1 MEMDVYHNLLKNG
14 IRPSTQRLAIM
25 NYLLTHPT
33 HPTVDEVYQGLCN
46 QIKTL
51 SRTTVYNTL
60 RMFAEKNLAQMI
72 TINEH
77 HVCYDGCTCPHKHF
91 YCNRC
96 GHVFDI
102 FDETSISQ
110 PVSMNIDGHQVL
122 ETQVYYRGLCKNC
135 LNSNIKQG
143 SN

>member
-1 MEMDVYHNLLKNG
+1 
-14 IRPSTQRLAIM
+14 M
-25 NYLLTHPT
+25 NFLLTHPT

-46 QIKTL
+46 EIKTL

-77 HVCYDGCTCPHKHF
+77 HVCYDGCISPHKHF

-102 FDETSISQ
+102 FDDTSAKLPKEI
-110 PVSMNIDGHQVL
+110 NIDGHHVL
-122 ETQVYYRGLCKNC
+122 ETQVYYRGICKGC
-135 LNSNIKQG
+135 LNNTAGQ
-143 SN
+143 N

>member
-1 MEMDVYHNLLKNG
+1 MEMDVYHKLLENG
-14 IRPSTQRLAIM
+14 IRPSAQRLAIM
-25 NYLLTHPT
+25 NYLLTHFT

-46 QIKTL
+46 EIKTL

-77 HVCYDGCTCPHKHF
+77 HVCYDGCVTPHTHF

-96 GHVFDI
+96 GHVFDV
-102 FDETSISQ
+102 FADTSAEL
-110 PVSMNIDGHQVL
+110 PKEMNIDGHQVL
-122 ETQVYYRGLCKNC
+122 ETQVYYRGICKNC
-135 LNSNIKQG
+135 LNNTAGQNSN
-143 SN
+143 

>member
-1 MEMDVYHNLLKNG
+1 MEMDVYHKLLENG

-25 NYLLTHPT
+25 NYLLTHFT

-46 QIKTL
+46 EIKTL

-77 HVCYDGCTCPHKHF
+77 HVCYD
-91 YCNRC
+91 C

-102 FDETSISQ
+102 FDDTSAKL
-110 PVSMNIDGHQVL
+110 PKEMNIDGHHVL
-122 ETQVYYRGLCKNC
+122 ETQVYYRGICKNC
-135 LNSNIKQG
+135 LNNTAGQNSN
-143 SN
+143 